1 MAETS
6 NRTQKVERFVPET
19 PRQFSLQRI
28 DKAEAPVVIGD
39 GRCQI
44 GSVDGCSLRIADDPR
59 VSRFHCEVVVEKG
72 QALVKDLDSS
82 NGTFVDGLQV
92 REAYL
97 KDGSMIRL
105 GPEATVRFRL
115 LEERS
120 ELQLSRSPAFGTLIG
135 DSVAMRI
142 CFAQLEKMAASTKPV
157 LIEGET
163 GTGKTVTAEAIHA
176 SANRPD
182 APFVSLDCGALS
194 EADLETSLFGKVE
207 PRRISA
213 FEEAQGGTLVLEEV
227 GELSPALQL
236 RLLPVLEKGELRR
249 QGSTAVVPVKCRIL
263 CTTRGDL
270 RTRVN
275 DGRFKIELYY
285 RLAVLRVQLPPL
297 RERPEDIPQLVDY
310 HLRASALKDEEAA
323 PLKEPM
329 FIERLQAASWPG
341 NVREL
346 FNHLERSAVMQSAL
360 APNQSQKR
368 VSVSVTDAR
377 KTYAEARRGALERF
391 EEGYVLG
398 VLRLHNGNVSEAAR
412 HAGIDRAYLHRLI
425 KRHGI

>member
-6 NRTQKVERFVPET
+6 NRTEKVQSYVPET
-19 PRQFSLQRI
+19 PRNFSVQRV
-28 DKAEAPVVIGD
+28 DKPEPPVVVND

-44 GSVDGCSLRIADDPR
+44 GSVEGNELRVADPK
-59 VSRFHCEVVVEKG
+59 VSRFHCEILFEKG
-72 QALVKDLDSS
+72 RALVKDLDSS

-92 REAYL
+92 KEAYL
-97 KDGSMIRL
+97 KDGSMLRL

-120 ELQLSRSPAFGTLIG
+120 ELQLSRTPAFGTLIG

-142 CFAQLEKMAASTKPV
+142 CFAQLEKMVSSSKPV

-163 GTGKTVTAEAIHA
+163 GTGKTVTAEALHA
-176 SANRPD
+176 AANKPE
-182 APFVSLDCGALS
+182 APFVALDCGALS
-194 EADLETSLFGKVE
+194 ESDLEQALFGRVE
-207 PRRISA
+207 PRRLSA
-213 FEEAQGGTLVLEEV
+213 FEEAAGGTLLLEEV
-227 GELSPALQL
+227 GELSPPLQL

-249 QGSTAVVPVKCRIL
+249 PGSSAVIPVKCRIL

-270 RTRVN
+270 KHRVN

-297 RERPEDIPQLVDY
+297 RERPEDIPQLVDF
-310 HLRASALKDEEAA
+310 HLRQSALKPEEAA
-323 PLKEPM
+323 PLKEPQ
-329 FIERLQAASWPG
+329 FVERLQAATWPG

-346 FNHLERSAVMQSAL
+346 FNHLERSAVMQAAL

-368 VSVSVTDAR
+368 VTVSVTDAR
-377 KTYAEARRGALERF
+377 KPYAEARRVALERF

-398 VLRLHNGNVSEAAR
+398 VLRIHGGNVSEAAR